1 MLEKIANVLREERG
15 PTLLEWAALGVLI
28 ILAVWVA
35 TTAMGKSIG
44 AVFTDI
50 TDRLGH

>member
-1 MLEKIANVLREERG
+1 MLKKIVSVLCEERG

-44 AVFTDI
+44 SVFKDVTDK
-50 TDRLGH
+50 LGH

>member
-1 MLEKIANVLREERG
+1 MLKKITRILREERG

-44 AVFTDI
+44 AVFADVTG
-50 TDRLGH
+50 RLGH

>member
-1 MLEKIANVLREERG
+1 MMKKIVSVLREERG

-35 TTAMGKSIG
+35 TTAMGRSIG
-44 AVFTDI
+44 AVFTDV
-50 TDRLGH
+50 TGRLGH